1 MTNANN
7 FYNNVSAVNWF
18 DSEGKLHI
26 RVYASNGNRVTE
38 RCSDQGNSGWT
49 TGAFSQPGD
58 LSAATAWTTSA
69 GVSIR
74 VYVINGGAITEW
86 CADPSQSGWYKGAY
100 TSS

>member
-1 MTNANN
+1 MTNATN

-49 TGAFSQPGD
+49 TGAFSQPG
-58 LSAATAWTTSA
+58 SAVSATVWQASGGA
-69 GVSIR
+69 SIR
-74 VYVINGGAITEW
+74 VYCTSDDTTTEW
-86 CADPSQSGWYKGAY
+86 CTDPGAAWYQGSY
-100 TSS
+100 SV